1 MENAYAK
8 TIHIR
13 MAYHVILG
21 IIIMNYSNT
30 YKFNFFYLQVSDS
43 GGSAISN
50 EKFDSIVLD
59 DQITISKILLHY
71 VGQINRCLKKFHS
84 IILDDQITVSK
95 NYIPSY

>member
-1 MENAYAK
+1 
-8 TIHIR
+8 
-13 MAYHVILG
+13 
-21 IIIMNYSNT
+21 MNYSNT